1 MNLFDDLRKRESA
14 APYERLARKALAAY
28 GLEEA
33 RLDLLSHGD
42 HVVFRASEPS
52 SSGGLS
58 SSDYVL
64 HVYPRGWDQGQILR
78 TLLWQTGLLRATD
91 VLCPEPVLTRDGEL
105 VQSLSTPGVSG
116 FRQVSVL
123 GWVKGQSLEAAE
135 WTADHARQTG
145 RLIGTLHRQAETF
158 SLPQD
163 LAPKRRTAEALE
175 ESVDPVRLARA
186 HAAEEET
193 LFTDAVERVRQAM
206 SALGTATDVAGLV
219 HANLSLDH
227 VLFDR
232 SGARPIGF
240 THARWGYYAYDLAAL
255 DLRLSDLEDDSLLR
269 GGLLDGYRET
279 RPTEPDLAEH
289 LGTFALLR
297 LLDELRS
304 LPEPSEPGSA
314 AAIRGRAGRIVSA
327 IRQAVNRL

>member
-14 APYERLARKALAAY
+14 APFERLARKALVVY
-28 GLEEA
+28 GMQEA
-33 RLDLLSHGD
+33 KLVPLTHESQ
-42 HVVFRASEPS
+42 VVFRVSDTSEIEDVARS
-52 SSGGLS
+52 S
-58 SSDYVL
+58 YAL
-64 HVYPRGWDQGQILR
+64 HVYPRGWDRDRILR
-78 TLLWQTGLLRATD
+78 MLLWQTALLREAN
-91 VLCPEPVLTRDGEL
+91 VLCPEPILTRDGEL

-123 GWVKGQSLEAAE
+123 SWVKGRVLDSAE
-135 WTADHARQTG
+135 WTVEHARQTG

-163 LAPKRRTAEALE
+163 LTPKRRTAETLE
-175 ESVDPVRLARA
+175 ESVDSVRLARA

-193 LFTDAVERVRQAM
+193 LFADAVGRIRQTM
-206 SALGTATDVAGLV
+206 SSLGTAPDVAGLV

-232 SGARPIGF
+232 KDARPIGF
-240 THARWGYYAYDLAAL
+240 THARWGYYLYDLASL
-255 DLRLSDLEDDSLLR
+255 DLGLSELEDGSLLR

-279 RPTEPDLAEH
+279 RPTETDLAEH

-297 LLDELRS
+297 LLDELQS
-304 LPEPSEPGSA
+304 LPEPSEPGST
-314 AAIRGRAGRIVSA
+314 AAIRSRSGRIVDA
-327 IRQAVNRL
+327 IRQGVDLL